1 MYVRRVIQSCPTD
14 AGTPAAVVDLVEALT
29 RLSAC
34 DVAALTPREI
44 VPALES
50 LQLVRNVLPA
60 VEHRLLAGLQHQT
73 TPADLGDAPT
83 WAVWLRDLLLLS
95 SAEARRRVDHAK
107 ALGPRTSL
115 TGQPLGPE
123 LAATA
128 AAQADGQ
135 ITEAHAAVMADFAT
149 RIPQGVDP
157 EEVAEAEVNLAE
169 LAATFTPEELRTLV
183 TKQLYCWNQDGQF
196 TDVDRAK
203 KRGIVI
209 GKQGPDGMSRITGW
223 LTPAMRAK
231 WEAALKKE
239 AAPGHCIPENPTVVG
254 SEPSEEQI
262 RADTRTPAQR
272 NHDGMEAL
280 LTAFLASDTLGTHR
294 GLPVKLIVRADLA
307 DLEARTGHA
316 LTSSGSMMPIS
327 DVIALLDAKLA
338 HHYLAIFQGAK
349 SLQLNEGRSKR
360 IATAAQRLMLFARD
374 GGSTRPGSTTPFDH
388 CEVNHNIKWAAPHNG
403 LTDIDELSLM
413 SGPDNRILEKGGYTV
428 ALGNRG
434 VEWRPS
440 RRSTRRRPPRN
451 YYFNPH
457 QILKRGDAADDTD
470 PP

>member
-1 MYVRRVIQSCPTD
+1 MTQGCTSDVGVGVGAPGAC
-14 AGTPAAVVDLVEALT
+14 VELVEALA

-60 VEHRLLAGLQHQT
+60 VEHRLLAALQRQT
-73 TPADLGDAPT
+73 TPAELGDAPT

-95 SAEARRRVDHAK
+95 SVEARRRVEHAK

-123 LAATA
+123 LPATA
-128 AAQADGQ
+128 AAQADGL
-135 ITEAHAAVMADFAT
+135 ITEAHVAVMTDFAA
-149 RIPQGVDP
+149 RIPDGVVP
-157 EEVAEAEVNLAE
+157 EEVAEAEANLAE
-169 LAATFTPEELRTLV
+169 LAAAFTPEELRTLV
-183 TKQLYCWNQDGQF
+183 AKQLYCWNQDGQF

-209 GKQGPDGMSRITGW
+209 GKQGPDGMSRLAGW

-231 WEAALKKE
+231 WDAALKKE
-239 AAPGHCIPENPTVVG
+239 AAPGHNIPENPAAVG
-254 SEPSEEQI
+254 SETTEEQI
-262 RADTRTPAQR
+262 KADRRTPAQR

-280 LTAFLASDTLGTHR
+280 LTAFLAADVLGTHR
-294 GLPVKLIVRADLA
+294 GLPVKLIIRADLA

-327 DVIALLDAKLA
+327 DVIALLEGKQA
-338 HHYLAIFQGAK
+338 HHYLAIFQGAQ

-360 IATAAQRLMLFARD
+360 LATAAQRLMLFARD

-403 LTDIDELSLM
+403 PTDIDGLSLM
-413 SGPDNRILEKGGYTV
+413 SGPDNRLLEKGGYTV
-428 ALGNRG
+428 TLGNRG
-434 VEWRPS
+434 IEWRPS

-457 QILKRGDAADDTD
+457 QILKRGDDADDTE

>member
-1 MYVRRVIQSCPTD
+1 MYVRIMTQGCAVD
-14 AGTPAAVVDLVEALT
+14 AGAPGVFGDLVEALA

-34 DVAALTPREI
+34 DVAALPAREI
-44 VPALES
+44 VPALQA

-60 VEHRLLAGLQHQT
+60 VEHRLLAALQSQT
-73 TPADLGDAPT
+73 TPAELGDAPT
-83 WAVWLRDLLLLS
+83 WAVWLRDQLLLS
-95 SAEARRRVDHAK
+95 SAEARRRVEHAK
-107 ALGPRTSL
+107 ALGPRASV
-115 TGQPLGPE
+115 TGQPLGPH
-123 LAATA
+123 LPATA
-128 AAQADGQ
+128 AAQAHGR
-135 ITEAHAAVMADFAT
+135 ITEAHAAVMADFAA
-149 RIPQGVDP
+149 RIPHGVDP
-157 EEVAEAEVNLAE
+157 KEVAEAEANLAE
-169 LAATFTPEELRTLV
+169 LAAAFTPEELRTLV

-196 TDVDRAK
+196 TDVERAK
-203 KRGIVI
+203 KRGIVL

-223 LTPAMRAK
+223 LTPAMRAT

-239 AAPGHCIPENPTVVG
+239 AAPGHCMPEDPTVVG
-254 SEPSEEQI
+254 SEPTEDQI
-262 RADTRTPAQR
+262 KADTRSPAQR
-272 NHDGMEAL
+272 NHDGMQAL
-280 LTAFLASDTLGTHR
+280 LTALLAADVLGTHR
-294 GLPVKLIVRADLA
+294 GLPVKLIIRAELA

-327 DVIALLDAKLA
+327 DVIALLDDKQA
-338 HHYLAIFQGAK
+338 HHYLAIFHGAK

-360 IATAAQRLMLFARD
+360 LATAAQRLMLFARD

-403 LTDIDELSLM
+403 CTDIDELSLM

-428 ALGNRG
+428 TLGNRG
-434 VEWRPS
+434 IEWRPS

-457 QILKRGDAADDTD
+457 QILKRGDGADDTD

>member
-1 MYVRRVIQSCPTD
+1 MIQVCGVS
-14 AGTPAAVVDLVEALT
+14 AGAPGAFGDLGQALT
-29 RLSAC
+29 RLSELDLAT
-34 DVAALTPREI
+34 LTPREI

-50 LQLVRNVLPA
+50 LQLVRNALPA
-60 VEHRLLAGLQHQT
+60 VEHQLLATLQRQT
-73 TPADLGDAPT
+73 TPGELGDAPT

-123 LAATA
+123 LPATA
-128 AAQADGQ
+128 AAQADGL
-135 ITEAHAAVMADFAT
+135 ITEAHVAVMTDFAD
-149 RIPQGVDP
+149 RIPEGVDP
-157 EEVAEAEVNLAE
+157 EEVAEAEANLAE
-169 LAATFTPEELRTLV
+169 LAAAFTPEELRTLV

-209 GKQGPDGMSRITGW
+209 GKQGPDGMSRIAGW

-239 AAPGHCIPENPTVVG
+239 AAPGHNIPGNPTAVG
-254 SEPSEEQI
+254 AETTEDQI
-262 RADTRTPAQR
+262 KADTRTPAQR
-272 NHDGMEAL
+272 THDAMEAL
-280 LTAFLASDTLGTHR
+280 LTAFLAADVLGTHR
-294 GLPVKLIVRADLA
+294 GLPVKLIIRADLA

-327 DVIALLDAKLA
+327 DVIALLDGKQA

-360 IATAAQRLMLFARD
+360 LATAAQRLMLFARD

-403 LTDIDELSLM
+403 PTDIDGLSLM

-428 ALGNRG
+428 TLGKG
-434 VEWRPS
+434 GIEWRPS

-457 QILKRGDAADDTD
+457 QIVKRGDGADDTD